1 MHNPLNH
8 LRGTELAALCARAM
22 LEVLDGAYA
31 DDVEAFTGLD
41 AERCERIIALR
52 EELARRLESGTIVL
66 PNLDGIES

>member
-22 LEVLDGAYA
+22 LEVLDGAHEA
-31 DDVEAFTGLD
+31 DVEAFTGLD

-52 EELARRLESGTIVL
+52 EELARRLESGVIVL
-66 PNLDGIES
+66 PNLDGSES